1 MYALGKGLVALLQTL
16 RYSLYL
22 FSAASR
28 KVHNGLLKLVRRG
41 TLLPSSDVYVK
52 SFFCHFH
59 FK

>member
-1 MYALGKGLVALLQTL
+1 MYALGKGLVELSQTL
-16 RYSLYL
+16 RYPLYL

-28 KVHNGLLKLVRRG
+28 KVHKALLKLERQV
-41 TLLPSSDVYVK
+41 PSYPNVSVG